1 MPKLRDIASIRS
13 GLAPPSASPERAAC
27 VYVQIKDLDPG
38 RRALTRAAA
47 PTAGRAT
54 PIEEGD
60 VLLAARGDRNVVVR
74 PDSELLGAYPTL
86 DIYLLRPDPLSLDPD
101 YLAAFLE
108 GEEGASALRGAKSGS
123 GLPRLPIDA
132 VADLRI
138 PLPPLHR
145 QRIIGRLSVCAK
157 EQLSL
162 LDRLRVAEARLAEA
176 RLAHAFQ
183 LIEV

>member
-13 GLAPPSASPERAAC
+13 GLAPPNAPPERASC
-27 VYVQIKDLDPG
+27 LYVQIKDLDAG
-38 RRALTRAAA
+38 RRALIRSAA

-60 VLLAARGDRNVVVR
+60 VLLAARGDKNVVVR
-74 PDSELLGAYPTL
+74 PDKELIGAYPTL
-86 DIYLLRPDPLSLDPD
+86 DIYLLRPDPFSLDPD

-108 GEEGASALRGAKSGS
+108 GDEGGKALRGAKAGS

-132 VADLRI
+132 VADLEV
-138 PLPPLHR
+138 PLPPLHH

-162 LDRLRVAEARLAEA
+162 LDRLRAAEARLAEA
-176 RLAHAFQ
+176 RLMHAFN